1 MFRGHICLSR
11 ISDFVVYM
19 NCFFAYVKSHC
30 EEGRVISKIKQ
41 NELDCRDT
49 APLKSSVITHKRR
62 KKMRKFRKDYN
73 RDFRK
78 LVFLTLAFFHLCCL

>member
-1 MFRGHICLSR
+1 MSR

-49 APLKSSVITHKRR
+49 APLKSSGHHTQKE
-62 KKMRKFRKDYN
+62 KKN
-73 RDFRK
+73 EE
-78 LVFLTLAFFHLCCL
+78 V